1 MAVESH
7 YPKGTIMLAAAVHF
21 ALAAPNWFILGTMEV
36 GMPLWHCI
44 LDDYTEVISGFI
56 VAPTRAGLYNDLNKR
71 VARRYSYK

>member
-44 LDDYTEVISGFI
+44 LDDYI
-56 VAPTRAGLYNDLNKR
+56 
-71 VARRYSYK
+71 

>member
-7 YPKGTIMLAAAVHF
+7 YPKGTIMLAAAVLF
-21 ALAAPNWFILGTMEV
+21 ALAAPNWSISGTMEV

-44 LDDYTEVISGFI
+44 LDDHIEVISGVI
-56 VAPTRAGLYNDLNKR
+56 VPPTRAGLYNDLNKR